1 MKKSRLSCYYLG
13 LMVGLLVGVG
23 GTGLS
28 GQAASHNQ
36 TVTFGQLTNQN
47 PHRLA
52 AIRAAA
58 RQTLLT
64 KTHAKAS
71 RVPAVFAV
79 KLPTHMTKKATLTA
93 KGLRMNLL
101 PNAFNVRQIVIP
113 YNQLSGK
120 ILNRYLPKKNRPVI
134 LKAKKV
140 VALTFDDGPDPTLT
154 PRLLKTLARNH
165 VHATFFEVGQS
176 VSRYPK
182 VTRAVVKAGNEV
194 GNHSWNHPDFNRIG
208 TVASVQQVI
217 RTDRAIYAA
226 TGKLPQYVRPPYGNI
241 TAAEGRQIQ
250 HPIIRWSVDSR
261 DWAYLNTQK
270 DISEV
275 LRTTHPGSII
285 LMHDIHAQSV
295 AAVPT
300 IIKRLKAKGY
310 RFVTVSQLL
319 NNQALP
325 GLQYFAANNYRT
337 AGK

>member
-1 MKKSRLSCYYLG
+1 MIKGMLSRYSLG
-13 LMVGLLVGVG
+13 LVAVAILGLG
-23 GTGLS
+23 GTMPA
-28 GQAASHNQ
+28 QAAVKAS

-47 PHRLA
+47 SHRLA
-52 AIRAAA
+52 AIREAA
-58 RQTLLT
+58 RQEILT

-71 RVPAVFAV
+71 RVAAVYQV

-93 KGLRMNLL
+93 SGLRMNLL
-101 PNAFNVRQIVIP
+101 PNSFKVKQIVIP
-113 YNQLSGK
+113 YQQLTGK
-120 ILNRYLPKKNRPVI
+120 VLNRYLPKKNRTI
-134 LKAKKV
+134 GLKYKKS

-154 PRLLKTLARNH
+154 PRLLKILKQNN

-182 VTRAVVKAGNEV
+182 ITQAVVKAGNEV
-194 GNHSWNHPDFNRIG
+194 GNHSWNHPDFSQIG
-208 TVASVQQVI
+208 TTASVNQVI

-226 TGKLPQYVRPPYGNI
+226 TGKLPQYMRPPYGNI
-241 TAAEGRQIQ
+241 TAAEGRKIQ
-250 HPIIRWSVDSR
+250 HPIVRWSVDSR
-261 DWAYLNTQK
+261 DWAYLNKAK
-270 DISEV
+270 DINEV

-285 LMHDIHAQSV
+285 LMHDIHAPSV

-310 RFVTVSQLL
+310 HFVTVSQLL
-319 NNQALP
+319 NQQALP